1 MGVVV
6 GVPGMAHAGWLVSQF
21 RSVPGETKRT
31 GATAA
36 PAAQRLSRR
45 SGAVWRHTW
54 PGVTW
59 PWLRWRH
66 NSGHVIREPPVTSPD
81 WKPVQRAEKSA
92 TRSRRKLGNRA
103 KLGNGRG
110 GADGDPFHR
119 LSTFFFL
126 VNFRLFFMRNGDSAT
141 AKRQRKPPAFAQRFS
156 EILFSHVIVSSFY
169 LWKAGRTRLDRVKLG

>member
-119 LSTFFFL
+119 LSTFFFCL
-126 VNFRLFFMRNGDSAT
+126 IS
-141 AKRQRKPPAFAQRFS
+141 
-156 EILFSHVIVSSFY
+156 VSSS
-169 LWKAGRTRLDRVKLG
+169 WETATRRPRNAKENHRHSLNDSQRSSSHT